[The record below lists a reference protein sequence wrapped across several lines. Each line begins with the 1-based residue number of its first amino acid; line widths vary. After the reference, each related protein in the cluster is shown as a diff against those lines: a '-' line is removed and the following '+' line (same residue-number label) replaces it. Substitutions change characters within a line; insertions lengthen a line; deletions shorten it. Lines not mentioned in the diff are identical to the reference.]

1 MKNNK
6 YLIILE
12 KYWNKYGNNAYID
25 RVCYDLEEAE
35 YVRESLERNDRMN
48 FVIVKDGRRIK

>member
-12 KYWNKYGNNAYID
+12 KYWKKYGNNAYVD
-25 RVCYDLEEAE
+25 RVCCDLEEAE
-35 YVRESLERNDRMN
+35 YVRDSLERNDRMN